1 MPTTA
6 DFTTGQLLRSRTEF
20 AFVKRPGAGR
30 GKRTAICHP
39 VSVTFELEVDR
50 VAAGGDGL
58 GTAPDGRVVF
68 VPGSVPGDRL
78 TVGIVQQKKQFIRA
92 KIDAILEPSPDRVEV
107 PCAHV
112 AEGCGGC
119 DWQHINV
126 DAQAKLR
133 VDLVQDALRRI
144 AKIDTV
150 DVAAGPTLDATG
162 YRTTAR
168 LAISGGKA
176 GFRVRRSND
185 VLLPDS
191 CLVLHP
197 ALDELVTTANFG
209 SAEEVVLR
217 VGARTGDLIVHV
229 AAGSADGMSLPD
241 GVILSTT
248 AAPAALTEVVGGHR
262 FTISGPSFFQCRPEG
277 AETMVDLVA
286 EAISGVDGP
295 LVDAYA
301 GVGLFGALLGNDRPL
316 TSVEAAPSSVADSR
330 VNLPEHAT
338 IVESDVEQWTPT
350 DAGAV
355 IADPARAGLG
365 PKGVEVLSGT
375 GAHVMALVSCDVAS
389 MARDVGLLMA
399 AGFEPEWAR
408 TIDLFGHT
416 SHVEVV
422 TRLVR
427 R

>member
-1 MPTTA
+1 M
-6 DFTTGQLLRSRTEF
+6 
-20 AFVKRPGAGR
+20 
-30 GKRTAICHP
+30 
-39 VSVTFELEVDR
+39 SVTFELEVDR

-68 VPGSVPGDRL
+68 VPSSVPGDRL
-78 TVGIVQQKKQFIRA
+78 TVGIVQQKKQFIRG
-92 KIDAILEPSPDRVEV
+92 KIDTILSPSPNRVDA
-107 PCAHV
+107 PCVHV

-119 DWQHINV
+119 DWQHISV
-126 DAQAKLR
+126 EAQAQLR
-133 VDLVQDALRRI
+133 VDLVRDGLRRI
-144 AKIDTV
+144 AKMDDV
-150 DVAAGPTLDATG
+150 DVAAGPTLDAAG

-168 LAISGGKA
+168 LAVTNGRA
-176 GFRVRRSND
+176 GFRIRRSND
-185 VLLPDS
+185 VLVPDS

-197 ALDELVTTANFG
+197 TLDELATTVDFG
-209 SAEEVVLR
+209 LAEEVVLR
-217 VGARTGDLIVHV
+217 VGARTGEVMVYV
-229 AAGSADGMSLPD
+229 AAGSAEGITLPD
-241 GVILSTT
+241 GVILSSV

-262 FTISGPSFFQCRPEG
+262 FTISGPSFFQCRPDG
-277 AETMVDLVA
+277 AEVMVHLVA
-286 EAISGVDGP
+286 EAINGFDGP

-301 GVGLFGALLGNDRPL
+301 GVGLFGALLGQDRPL
-316 TSVEAAPSSVADSR
+316 TSIESAPSSITDSR
-330 VNLPEHAT
+330 SNLPDHAT

-350 DAGAV
+350 EAAAV

-365 PKGVEVLSGT
+365 PKGVEVLDGT
-375 GAHVMALVSCDVAS
+375 GAGVIALVSCDVAS
-389 MARDVGLLMA
+389 MARDVGLLAA